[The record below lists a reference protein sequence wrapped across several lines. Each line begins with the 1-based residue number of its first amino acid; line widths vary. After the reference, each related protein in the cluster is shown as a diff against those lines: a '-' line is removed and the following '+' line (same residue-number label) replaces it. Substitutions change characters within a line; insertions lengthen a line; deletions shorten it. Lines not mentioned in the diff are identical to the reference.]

1 MKEINVLA
9 PNVEKLKDLLD
20 EFPFEIFCFYIT
32 IFEKT
37 YNEAYEDKKINIL
50 DQRMIDVVE
59 KALQEDSNFK
69 LNTLRVLGK
78 VNMITIKN

>member
-1 MKEINVLA
+1 MREINVLA
-9 PNVEKLKDLLD
+9 PNIEKLKDLLD
-20 EFPFEIFCFYIT
+20 EIPFEIFCFYGV

-69 LNTLRVLGK
+69 LNALRVLEK